1 MGGATTTLFVTDPA
15 VTDIRPTKDID
26 VIVEVVSFSKYAEL
40 EEHLR
45 EKGFGNVIDGD
56 APICRWRIGG
66 VIVDVM
72 PTMPAI
78 LGFSN
83 RWYQQAVDERVPYE
97 LPSGVTIQLVRPEY
111 FIATKI
117 EAFLGRG
124 NGDFIMSHDIEDIIT
139 VIDGR
144 PGLVEE
150 IQTSNGDVRTFIQER
165 LKSFLSER
173 DFRNAVLGYLPTDTI
188 GQARYQILVDRITRI
203 GSQER

>member
-1 MGGATTTLFVTDPA
+1 M
-15 VTDIRPTKDID
+15 TDIRPTKDID
-26 VIVEVVSFSKYAEL
+26 IIVEIASFSKYAEL

-45 EKGFGNVIDGD
+45 EKGFANVIEGDG
-56 APICRWRIGG
+56 PICRWRIED

-72 PTMPAI
+72 PTMSEI

-83 RWYQQAVDERVPYE
+83 RWYQSAVEERIPYE
-97 LPSGVTIQLVRPEY
+97 LPSGTTIHLVRPEY

-144 PGLVEE
+144 PELVEE
-150 IQTSNGDVRTFIQER
+150 IHVSNDEVRTFIQER
-165 LKSFLSER
+165 LKSFLSES

-188 GQARYQILVDRITRI
+188 GQARYQTLVDRVTRI